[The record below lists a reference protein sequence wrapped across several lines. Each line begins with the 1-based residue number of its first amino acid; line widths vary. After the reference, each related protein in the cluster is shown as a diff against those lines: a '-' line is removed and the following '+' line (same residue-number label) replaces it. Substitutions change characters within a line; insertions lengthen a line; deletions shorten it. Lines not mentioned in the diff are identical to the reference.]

1 MHRKRRPHPT
11 GLATSLALALL
22 GLSSPGASAGGLTD
36 PTRPPSS
43 FDGAAAPTG
52 AVHRSN
58 PATTRAI
65 AAAARATQA
74 EALPAPL
81 PAVQSVQVP
90 ARGPAVA
97 LLDGRVVRVGDSL
110 AGRIVVAIDSQG
122 VVLRAERGERAE
134 RSDKADKAGKTEKA
148 GKTNQAESPLE
159 RIWLLGGSFKQ
170 PPGSVTAMQATY
182 VPAPQASAA
191 QPGNVNRTAAGTP
204 LPNAAPGPL
213 SLAGGN

>member
-1 MHRKRRPHPT
+1 MHRHRHPHPARHAI
-11 GLATSLALALL
+11 GLALGLL
-22 GLSSPGASAGGLTD
+22 CLSSPGTIAGPLAD

-43 FDGAAAPTG
+43 IEAGSVPIGTA
-52 AVHRSN
+52 HRAN
-58 PATTRAI
+58 PATARAI
-65 AAAARATQA
+65 AAAARAAQVE
-74 EALPAPL
+74 EAPVPL

-110 AGRIVVAIDSQG
+110 AGRTVIAIDSQG
-122 VVLRAERGERAE
+122 VVLRATRGHP
-134 RSDKADKAGKTEKA
+134 ADQPDRAGKSTKA
-148 GKTNQAESPLE
+148 EAPLE
-159 RIWLLGGSFKQ
+159 RLWLLGGSPKQ
-170 PPGSVTAMQATY
+170 PPGSVTATQAAY

-191 QPGNVNRTAAGTP
+191 QPGNANRTAAGTP